1 MKAGPY
7 TDFALYRRLLRQ
19 AQPYLLHIVSIFLI
33 SLLAAPLALLNPLP
47 LKIAVDNVLG
57 SEPIPGFLETL
68 LPADA
73 THSST
78 AILFFALGLLFVVA
92 ILNQLQVIAEWLLQT
107 YTDEHMV
114 LDFGACLLHNFLLIA
129 LFFHD

>member
-19 AQPYLLHIVSIFLI
+19 AQPYWLHIVSIFLI

-78 AILFFALGLLFVVA
+78 AVLFSALGLLLVVA
-92 ILNQLQVIAEWLLQT
+92 ILNHLQVLAVWLLHT
-107 YTDEHMV
+107 YTLVQLVH
-114 LDFGACLLHNFLLIA
+114 A
-129 LFFHD
+129 FHECIYH